1 MMVII
6 TFYRGHDNLLGEQK
20 LKAGRSSQIHSHKHT
35 CVMTKMRC
43 QIQMISSQS
52 VNQSISWSNAFIQIK
67 YLNDSWMDF
76 HSVLYKQSKSPEDEA

>member
-1 MMVII
+1 MVII
-6 TFYRGHDNLLGEQK
+6 TFYRGHDDLLGEQK
-20 LKAGRSSQIHSHKHT
+20 LKAGRSSQLHSHKHT
-35 CVMTKMRC
+35 WLMTKMMC

-67 YLNDSWMDF
+67 YLNDSWMDC